1 MVGEEVVFF
10 WPREDGEE
18 EGEEEEDEEEEA
30 EDSSSMSLSG
40 ELSPIC
46 SMGKKLKGTVS
57 RDFLLLVFRKII
69 RNGALMVYSGVW
81 GTLIHEI
88 NQKSKI

>member
-1 MVGEEVVFF
+1 V
-10 WPREDGEE
+10 
-18 EGEEEEDEEEEA
+18 EEA
-30 EDSSSMSLSG
+30 EVEDRSSMSLSG

-57 RDFLLLVFRKII
+57 RDFLLLVFEKI
-69 RNGALMVYSGVW
+69 RNGALMVHSGSW
-81 GTLIHEI
+81 GKLIHEK